1 MTDIIRVGVVDDHPL
16 FREGVVHMLKGVDG
30 IQIVGEGSTATDAVT
45 IAQERTPNV
54 MLLDISIAGGGIEAA
69 QNVAHASPDTQV
81 IMLTAS
87 EDEVHV
93 ASALKAG
100 ARGYMLK
107 GTNGQELVSVVQAIA
122 GGNSYVAP
130 NLAARLLSKKRET
143 IADDDLD
150 DLTPRETEVVSFIRR
165 GMSNKEIARAFNCT
179 ERTVKHHMTNI
190 MQKLNVRNRV
200 QVALRCQ
207 HRERAE

>member
-1 MTDIIRVGVVDDHPL
+1 
-16 FREGVVHMLKGVDG
+16 MLKGVDG

-69 QNVAHASPDTQV
+69 QNVARASPDTQV

-122 GGNSYVAP
+122 AGGNSYVAP
-130 NLAARLLSKKRET
+130 HLAARLLSKKRET
-143 IADDDLD
+143 IADDDFD
-150 DLTPRETEVVSFIRR
+150 DLTARETEVVSFIRR
-165 GMSNKEIARAFNCT
+165 GMSNKEIARAFNCS